1 MELKI
6 LKRDEYDIWDSFV
19 DKSPQ
24 GSLFSKSWYLD
35 ALGAEYEILTVEN
48 KNRIIA
54 GIVLAKNE
62 INTYANPML
71 DKYLG
76 VLLEKG
82 SPNRHKRESNEYK
95 AMELIAKECKKIK
108 SFDYYFHPNFDNW
121 IPFYWQGFAQ
131 TTRYTYRI
139 EYKKYTLEEIYQN
152 FHHGIVKNNINK
164 GEKSGVE
171 IWMNI
176 SFDDI
181 WNLVNKT
188 FLRQGGKSP
197 FKKEKL
203 KNYIDLLHRKG
214 VFYSW
219 GAYYEGKCVAVAG
232 VVYEPKSAYFLLN
245 GIDIEN
251 MPRGANTYMIYE
263 LIKYFSNKSDY
274 FDFEG
279 SMLPGVEPLYRK
291 FATQRVPYMQI
302 WNDNLINYLKLKAKK
317 FYKKLRYGR

>member
-1 MELKI
+1 MELVK
-6 LKRDEYDIWDSFV
+6 LDRSKYNIWDEFV
-19 DKSPQ
+19 DNSPQ
-24 GSLFSKSWYLD
+24 GSIFSKSWYLD
-35 ALGAEYEILTVEN
+35 ILGVEYSILTVKEN
-48 KNRIIA
+48 NKIIA

-76 VLLEKG
+76 VLLQKG
-82 SPNRHKRESNEYK
+82 SSNLHKRESAEYK

-121 IPFYWQGFAQ
+121 IPFYWNGFVQ

-139 EYKKYTLEEIYQN
+139 NYNHSLEQIYKN
-152 FHHGIVKNNINK
+152 FHHGIVKNNIKK
-164 GEKSGVE
+164 GQKSGVE
-171 IWMNI
+171 IKQNI
-176 SFDDI
+176 PFEDL

-188 FLRQGGKSP
+188 FLRQGGKAP

-203 KNYIDLLHRKG
+203 KMYVQELSKKDSFKS
-214 VFYSW
+214 F
-219 GAYYEGKCVAVAG
+219 GAYYMGKCVAVAG
-232 VVYEPKSAYFLLN
+232 AAYEPKSAYFLLN

-263 LIKYFSNKSDY
+263 AIKYFSDKCDY

-291 FATQRVPYMQI
+291 FGGERVPYMQI
-302 WNDNLINYLKLKAKK
+302 WNDNFFNYAKLKAKK
-317 FYKKLRYGR
+317 LYKKIRYGR